1 MAGSTVAGSV
11 DGFCQNATT
20 LRVTGVQIKGEV
32 GVTALMGTE
41 GGVQL

>member
-1 MAGSTVAGSV
+1 MAGSTV

-32 GVTALMGTE
+32 GALVTALMGTE